1 MILVYQQSEVGN
13 IMSYLTAFVIF
24 DDHCLSIVTIVTV
37 FVIFDHCL
45 SIILRCF
52 CDL

>member
-24 DDHCLSIVTIVTV
+24 DHCLSIV
-37 FVIFDHCL
+37 
-45 SIILRCF
+45 LRCF